1 MLYKQNHLNVF
12 LVVEKIIMFNK
23 ILITGATGFIGRHLI
38 KTLSNNK
45 DIKNIRILARKT
57 SDEKLLSNFKDIIE
71 NLEIYFGD
79 LSNPEDINQAIKDC
93 DAVINLAAKVTYRN
107 DPDLHNINV
116 NGLKNLCE
124 AAIDCNI
131 KKFVQV
137 SSIASLGFTTD
148 VNFPLDETAA
158 FDLKNKGYYYAES
171 KYDADVIALDYFQ
184 NKNLP
189 VVICLPAE
197 VYGEDGWETAK
208 NLVDLIKT
216 PMVWKGGT
224 SVVYVDDVVT
234 GILNSLTMGRNGE
247 KYILGGENLT
257 IEEITKTI
265 LSIANKNKKITKLPN
280 FIINHPVK
288 YISILMEKFN
298 LEPIFDSSV
307 IKYATK
313 YWFVDSS
320 KAKREINFN
329 PLPPEII
336 FSKTIK
342 WLEDENAI

>member
-1 MLYKQNHLNVF
+1 
-12 LVVEKIIMFNK
+12 MFNR

-38 KTLSNNK
+38 KSISNNNN
-45 DIKNIRILARKT
+45 IKNVRILARET
-57 SDEKLLSNFKDIIE
+57 SNKELISHYKDIIQ

-79 LSNPEDINQAIKDC
+79 ITNPEDLNQAIKDC

-107 DPDLHNINV
+107 DPDLYNVNV
-116 NGLKNLCE
+116 NGVKNLCE
-124 AAIDCNI
+124 AASGCNL
-131 KKFVQV
+131 KKFIQV
-137 SSIASLGFTTD
+137 SSIASLGFTKD
-148 VNFPLDETAA
+148 INSPLDESTT

-171 KYDADVIALDYFQ
+171 KYEADVIALDYFQ

-197 VYGEDGWETAK
+197 VYGEYGWETAK

-216 PMVWKGGT
+216 PMVWMGGT

-234 GILNSLTMGRNGE
+234 GILNALTMGRNGE
-247 KYILGGENLT
+247 KYILGGNNLT
-257 IEEITKTI
+257 IEDITRMI
-265 LSIANKNKKITKLPN
+265 LSISNKNKKITRLPN

-298 LEPIFDSSV
+298 IEPIFDSSV

-320 KAKREINFN
+320 KAKSEINFN
-329 PLPPEII
+329 PLPPETI

-342 WLEDENAI
+342 WLEEENAI